1 VLAMKYNELFYSRS
15 MSSSLSLEN
24 PEPTD
29 GCLLRELDYALDYLK
44 VRLSLD
50 GKGRNCGSEDN
61 DSSLHIILL
70 STSEGDYK
78 LSEIVTFRN
87 QRE

>member
-1 VLAMKYNELFYSRS
+1 

-29 GCLLRELDYALDYLK
+29 GCLMRELDYALDYLK

-50 GKGRNCGSEDN
+50 
-61 DSSLHIILL
+61 
-70 STSEGDYK
+70 
-78 LSEIVTFRN
+78 
-87 QRE
+87 

>member
-1 VLAMKYNELFYSRS
+1 MLANKYNELFYSRS

-29 GCLLRELDYALDYLK
+29 GCLMRELDYALDYLK

-50 GKGRNCGSEDN
+50 EKGGNCGREEC
-61 DSSLHIILL
+61 DSSLHVILR
-70 STSEGDYK
+70 SNSDGEYK
-78 LSEIVTFRN
+78 LSEILTYRN
-87 QRE
+87 PRE